1 MLNCVL
7 DMVDKT
13 KKGINVLQVKTLQF
27 QKQIENYEYEVKQKN
42 NELISNALRQT
53 EEKIAEIQ
61 KRAGKNIFSKKVYI
75 LKLKNFKYFF
85 L

>member
-1 MLNCVL
+1 
-7 DMVDKT
+7 MVDKT